1 MGGLALLI
9 IALFHCLRG
18 IPAALRALHVTFNAR
33 ASLDDEIVVVQLAR
47 EGASPFCI
55 ELQQDFDGT
64 FSHTGSALWR
74 GAVTLAEQL
83 LIADSYADS
92 AVDADSAV
100 AGNGKTHHS
109 PEPILPRLKDKSI
122 VELGCGV
129 GLVALVCAL

>member
-92 AVDADSAV
+92 AV

-122 VELGCGV
+122 VELGCG
-129 GLVALVCAL
+129 